1 MVKPKTHVFPNGF
14 RVIYEKPTNALKL
27 TTIDAFCDIGSVFE
41 KDGVR
46 GISHFVEHMCFKGT
60 SKIPNPQDIF
70 LSYDKIGAYFNAFT
84 EKRTTVYTIRCEDEY
99 AENCISILGDMML
112 HSTIPKSH
120 FLREQKV
127 VLEENIKSDN
137 SDRNI
142 LGEAID
148 VFLYKGS
155 SYQFPIDTLAY
166 HMDTTKKYVQEKD
179 LSYKNLVDWYH
190 SFYIPSNMVFSIVS
204 NLSFENIKRI
214 LAKTAFTKRPI
225 EKIPVFKREMNLS
238 LELPLN
244 RDKIHII
251 SHNKGKSKNI
261 SKTNHHIL
269 IGFRTCSQTDKDKHI
284 LDLLTY
290 ILNGMSGRL
299 FTILREKN
307 GLTYSSSCYT
317 EYFEHTGCFIISTQT
332 SAKHTINGVLPLL
345 VKLFI
350 DLKKK
355 GITKEELKVAKGNW
369 HGKTVLSSESSGSIA
384 YYNGW
389 RYLIDPTLEHFVPF
403 MDYYEK
409 FIEPLTVEQIN
420 DIIRRYFTVENMVI
434 GIRGNDAPSVSVIEK
449 VAKDFS

>member
-27 TTIDAFCDIGSVFE
+27 TTIDVFCDIGSAFE

-112 HSTIPKSH
+112 HSLIPKSH

-127 VLEENIKSDN
+127 VLEENIKSEN

-155 SYQFPIDTLAY
+155 SYQYPIDTLAY

-179 LSYKNLVDWYH
+179 ISYKNLVDWYH

-204 NLSFENIKRI
+204 NVSFENIKRI
-214 LAKTAFTKRPI
+214 LAKSAFTKRPI
-225 EKIPVFKREMNLS
+225 EKNPVFKREMNLS
-238 LELPLN
+238 LELALN

-251 SHNKGKSKNI
+251 SHDKGKPKNI

-269 IGFRTCSQTDKDKHI
+269 IGFRTCSQTDKDRHA

-317 EYFEHTGCFIISTQT
+317 ENFEHTGCFIISTQT
-332 SAKHTINGVLPLL
+332 SAKHTMNGVLPLL

-369 HGKTVLSSESSGSIA
+369 HGKTVLRSESSGSIA

-409 FIEPLTVEQIN
+409 YIDQLTVEQIN
-420 DIIRRYFTVENMVI
+420 EIIQRYFTVENMVI
-434 GIRGNDAPSVSVIEK
+434 GIRGQDAPTVSEIEK
-449 VAKDFS
+449 VANIFH